1 MIPRRKDSDSLIE
14 EHIGSLLQLMVIGIL
29 TWNLTTVVSLRTEVG
44 VLQAQVASLQ
54 STVSQGAS
62 DRYRGV
68 DAARDNAAI
77 WAEMERRDARTKRL
91 EEAVFGPDRV
101 RKAK

>member
-1 MIPRRKDSDSLIE
+1 MNAPTRQRGSLFE

-54 STVSQGAS
+54 ATVSQGTS
-62 DRYRGV
+62 DRYRGT
-68 DAARDNAAI
+68 DAARDLAAV
-77 WAEMERRDARTKRL
+77 WAEMDRRDARTKRL
-91 EEAVFGPDRV
+91 EEAVFGPDKRW
-101 RKAK
+101 KAK